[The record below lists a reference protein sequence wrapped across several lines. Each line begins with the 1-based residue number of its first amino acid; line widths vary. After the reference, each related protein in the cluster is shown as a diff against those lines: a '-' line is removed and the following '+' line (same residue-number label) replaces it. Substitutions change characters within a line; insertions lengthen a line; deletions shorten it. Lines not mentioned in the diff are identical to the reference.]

1 MARMF
6 TVYLFKKHY
15 YAWCGDDTYDDFTY
29 VLYEFNHKAKAEAF
43 LKLKQQSPDTNCSYY
58 LDPVKRDFPA
68 CLTCN
73 GRNRDP
79 ITCKS
84 CGTKRKAWLT
94 TFDARARLTM

>member
-1 MARMF
+1 MAKVF

-15 YAWCGDDTYDDFTY
+15 YAWCGDGTYDDFTY
-29 VLYEFNHKAKAEAF
+29 VINEFDNKAKAEAF
-43 LKLKQQSPDTNCSYY
+43 LKAKQRSPDTNCSYY

-68 CLTCN
+68 CLACD

-94 TFDARARLTM
+94 TFDAKARLTM